1 MANLNDPKDF
11 IDINNLKNKKTE
23 EAEKTETIEEKI
35 MRIEALLR
43 SLIATLDKIVN
54 SPDPYEGKL
63 EEVVLSIQ
71 ELKEQNKIIAKSLLS
86 VIKQLQSLPTQQ
98 TAQNLPMPPAN
109 AQPQQPSLPP
119 PPPPPK

>member
-1 MANLNDPKDF
+1 MANLNDSNDF

-23 EAEKTETIEEKI
+23 ETEKTETIEEKI
-35 MRIEALLR
+35 IRIEALLR

-98 TAQNLPMPPAN
+98 TTTTLPTPPIAQ
-109 AQPQQPSLPP
+109 QQSLPP
-119 PPPPPK
+119 PPPPPSPPK